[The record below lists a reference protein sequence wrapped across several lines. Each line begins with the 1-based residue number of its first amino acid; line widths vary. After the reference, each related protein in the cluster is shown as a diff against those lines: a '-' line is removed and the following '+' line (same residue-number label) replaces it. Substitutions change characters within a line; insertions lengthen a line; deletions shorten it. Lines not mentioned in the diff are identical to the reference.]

1 MSSERY
7 RTELP
12 PPSRGALVLGLYG
25 ALALVALLLSAWR
38 GDANI
43 YQLDEAARPWRLL
56 LSPIAGIALGL
67 GVVALSRVAVARTI
81 WARELHTSFKHV
93 IGPVTAREIVILA
106 LASAVGE
113 ELLFRGALLPWIG
126 LAPQAVLFA
135 LLHIGPGRR
144 FLPWTASALGMGLAC
159 GVLAKVTGDL
169 GGVIAAHFTINFA
182 NLRYIART
190 DLPPLEPAMP
200 EPEPAEP

>member
-12 PPSRGALVLGLYG
+12 PPSRAALVLGLYG
-25 ALALVALLLSAWR
+25 ALALVALLLSAGR

-43 YQLDEAARPWRLL
+43 YQLDEDARTWRLL
-56 LSPIAGIALGL
+56 VSPIAGVVLGL
-67 GVVALSRVAVARTI
+67 GVVALSRIAATRTS
-81 WARELHTSFKHV
+81 WGRELHQSFRHV
-93 IGPVTAREIVILA
+93 LGPLTAREIVILA

-113 ELLFRGALLPWIG
+113 ELLFRGALMPWIG
-126 LAPQAVLFA
+126 VAPQAVLFA

-144 FLPWTASALGMGLAC
+144 FLPWTASALVLGLAF
-159 GVLAKVTGDL
+159 GVLAQVTGDL

-182 NLRYIART
+182 NLRYIARVE
-190 DLPPLEPAMP
+190 LPIGPALP
-200 EPEPAEP
+200 DPEPAEP

>member
-25 ALALVALLLSAWR
+25 ALALVALLLSAGR

-43 YQLDEAARPWRLL
+43 YQLDEDAQTWRLL
-56 LSPIAGIALGL
+56 LSPVAGVLLGL
-67 GVVALSRVAVARTI
+67 GVGALSRVAVARST
-81 WARELHTSFKHV
+81 WARELHTSFRNV
-93 IGPVTAREIVILA
+93 LGPLTGREIVILA
-106 LASAVGE
+106 LASAIGE

-126 LAPQAVLFA
+126 IGPQAVLFA

-144 FLPWTASALGMGLAC
+144 FLVWTASALALGLAC

-182 NLRYIART
+182 NLRFIARN
-190 DLPPLEPAMP
+190 DLRAYDTSLPD
-200 EPEPAEP
+200 PEPAEP

>member
-1 MSSERY
+1 MSAARY

-12 PPSRGALVLGLYG
+12 PPSRAALVLGLYG
-25 ALALVALLLSAWR
+25 ALALVALLLSAGR

-43 YQLDEAARPWRLL
+43 YQLDEDARTWRLL
-56 LSPIAGIALGL
+56 LSPIAGVALGL
-67 GVVALSRVAVARTI
+67 GVVALSRWAVAR
-81 WARELHTSFKHV
+81 WSVARALHTSFRDV
-93 IGPVTAREIVILA
+93 LGPLTSREIIILA

-126 LAPQAVLFA
+126 LVPQAALFA

-144 FLPWTASALGMGLAC
+144 FLFWTASAFVLGLAC
-159 GVLAKVTGDL
+159 GELAKLTGDL

-182 NLRYIART
+182 NLRFIART
-190 DLPPLEPAMP
+190 ELPPIGAGLPDP
-200 EPEPAEP
+200 EPVEP